1 MKTITIDVFFDK
13 SLSFAYSIN
22 AFAVRNHPALT
33 KLGGIKMS
41 NELLWILFA
50 VVNFLLITA
59 AYKLFGKAGLF
70 AWIAMGTIL
79 ANIQVVKSI
88 ELSIAGLTLAA
99 TLGNIMYGTLFLV
112 TDALGEK
119 YGHKD
124 AKKAVQIGFFSLLAT
139 IAIMQMALLFT
150 PSESDISQD
159 ALVTI
164 FSVMP
169 QIAGA
174 SLLAYLVSQFLD
186 VFLFKA
192 IKAKLPD
199 AKWLW
204 LRNNGST
211 LISQLIDTLIFV
223 PIAFYGWLPFEVIK
237 EIFITTYLIKVIVA
251 AIDTPFVYWIKS
263 IRPLDE

>member
-1 MKTITIDVFFDK
+1 
-13 SLSFAYSIN
+13 
-22 AFAVRNHPALT
+22 
-33 KLGGIKMS
+33 MS

-50 VVNFLLITA
+50 LVNFLLITA
-59 AYKLFGKAGLF
+59 SYKLFGKNGLF

-88 ELSIAGLTLAA
+88 DLSIAGLTLAA

-112 TDALGEK
+112 TDALGELF
-119 YGHKD
+119 GHKD

-139 IAIMQMALLFT
+139 LIIMQMALLFT
-150 PSESDISQD
+150 PSEADIAQAS
-159 ALVTI
+159 LSTI

-174 SLLAYLVSQFLD
+174 SLLAYLLSQFLD
-186 VFLFKA
+186 VYLFQTLK
-192 IKAKLPD
+192 KKWPD
-199 AKWLW
+199 TKWLW

-211 LISQLIDTLIFV
+211 LVSQLVDTLIFV
-223 PIAFYGWLPFEVIK
+223 PIAFVGWVPFDIIK

-251 AIDTPFVYWIKS
+251 ALDTPFVYWMKS
-263 IRPLDE
+263 IQVIDN